1 MRGWRASTSTG
12 SPEPRRHPIRVA
24 GSVAMW
30 SGSLAMPRHVN
41 RDVSIRD
48 KNGVAVRGSTTG
60 QGVRMGSS
68 DLSDAELLSLV
79 AAHDARALR
88 MFHDRHAPWV
98 LARLRHRCSND
109 DVVFDALQ
117 DTFVAVWRTAGS
129 WRGEGEPAAWVWGIA
144 SRRLIGAQ
152 RDRVRWVPASG
163 DGPVDAADLGDSMAQ
178 VADRSALDDALG
190 TLPTDLR
197 DVVMATYVDG
207 LTTVEAGRLLD
218 IPDGTVKT
226 RLMRARRLLRGVLS

>member
-1 MRGWRASTSTG
+1 
-12 SPEPRRHPIRVA
+12 
-24 GSVAMW
+24 
-30 SGSLAMPRHVN
+30 MPHVVNHAVSN
-41 RDVSIRD
+41 RDN
-48 KNGVAVRGSTTG
+48 NGVTGQGSAAG

-68 DLSDAELLSLV
+68 DVSDAELLSLM
-79 AAHDARALR
+79 ASHDAGALR
-88 MFHDRHAPWV
+88 VFHDRHAPWV

-117 DTFVAVWRTAGS
+117 DTFVAVWRSAGS
-129 WRGEGEPAAWVWGIA
+129 WRGEGEPAAWLWGIA

-152 RDRVRWVPASG
+152 RGRTRWTLASVDDPA
-163 DGPVDAADLGDSMAQ
+163 DVADLGDSMGQ
-178 VADRSALDDALG
+178 VVDRSVLDDALG

-207 LTTVEAGRLLD
+207 LTTVETGRLLD

-226 RLMRARRLLRGVLS
+226 RLMRARRRLRGVL